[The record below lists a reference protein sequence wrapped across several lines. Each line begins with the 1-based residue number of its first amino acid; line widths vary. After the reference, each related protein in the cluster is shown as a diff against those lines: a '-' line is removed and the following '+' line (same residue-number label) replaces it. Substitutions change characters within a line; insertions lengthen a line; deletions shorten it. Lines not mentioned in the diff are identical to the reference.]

1 MQRRNVGVLALLAA
15 VSVVSFAVHRSQ
27 ALPAGPQPIGWD
39 RESCTECHML
49 ISDRHFAAQLQA
61 ADGAIR
67 NFDDPGCLM
76 LYVAHQRTR
85 VHAMYFLDSKSGQWL
100 RSEEA
105 GFARSTNS
113 PMGRGLTVVRKTV
126 SGALSYAQA
135 LQNIE
140 AESLKEAK

>member
-1 MQRRNVGVLALLAA
+1 MRRRNAGVLGLLAA
-15 VSVVSFAVHRSQ
+15 VSVISFAVHRSQ

-76 LYVAHQRTR
+76 LYVGHQHTR
-85 VHAMYFLDSKSGQWL
+85 LHAIYFLDSKSGQWL
-100 RSEEA
+100 KSEET
-105 GFARSTNS
+105 GFVRSTGS
-113 PMGRGLTVVRKTV
+113 PMGRGVAAVRKTLP
-126 SGALSYAQA
+126 GALSYAQA
-135 LQNIE
+135 LKNIE
-140 AESLKEAK
+140 AESSKEGM